1 MYDTNNIDTLAYA
14 LLDLMGCMNSPR
26 QDEVLLREAGVSLD
40 RALFPLLV
48 CLNHA
53 STLGVGELAERV
65 GRDSSTISRQIAKLE
80 ELGLVKR
87 RPSKADLRINEAT
100 ITRSGTRTI
109 DAIVN
114 ARRRLLGQLL
124 QDWTEEERTNLPRL
138 MQKLADAMRVG
149 TLAAS
154 GQNQRRGDK

>member
-1 MYDTNNIDTLAYA
+1 MYDTNNIDALAAA

-26 QDEVLLREAGVSLD
+26 QDEVLLHEAGVSLD

-53 STLGVGELAERV
+53 STLGVGELADRV

-138 MQKLADAMRVG
+138 MQKLADAMRAGHANRVNR
-149 TLAAS
+149 S
-154 GQNQRRGDK
+154 

>member
-1 MYDTNNIDTLAYA
+1 MYDTTNIDAVAAA
-14 LLDLMGCMNSPR
+14 LLNLMGCMNSPR

-48 CLNHA
+48 CLNRA
-53 STLGVGELAERV
+53 PALGVGELAELV

-87 RPSKADLRINEAT
+87 RPGKEDLRIKQAT

-109 DAIVN
+109 EAIIQ

-124 QDWTEEERTNLPRL
+124 QNWSEEDRANLPRL
-138 MQKLADAMRVG
+138 MQKLADAMREG
-149 TLAAS
+149 TAIMS
-154 GQNQRRGDK
+154 RNN

>member
-1 MYDTNNIDTLAYA
+1 MYDTSNVDALAAA

-53 STLGVGELAERV
+53 PALGVGELADMV

-87 RPSKADLRINEAT
+87 RPSKADLRINKAT
-100 ITRSGTRTI
+100 ITRSGARTI
-109 DAIVN
+109 ETIVN
-114 ARRRLLGQLL
+114 ARRRLLSQLL

-138 MQKLADAMRVG
+138 MQKLANAMRAG

-154 GQNQRRGDK
+154 GQNPHQHDK

>member
-1 MYDTNNIDTLAYA
+1 MYGTNNVDALAAA

-26 QDEVLLREAGVSLD
+26 QDEILLREAGVTLD

-53 STLGVGELAERV
+53 PALGVGELAELV
-65 GRDSSTISRQIAKLE
+65 GRDASTISRQIAKLE

-87 RPSKADLRINEAT
+87 RPSKEDLRIKEAT
-100 ITRSGTRTI
+100 ITRSGARTI
-109 DAIVN
+109 EAIVN
-114 ARRRLLGQLL
+114 ARRRLLSKLL

-138 MQKLADAMRVG
+138 MQKLADTMREGTAMMAR
-149 TLAAS
+149 S
-154 GQNQRRGDK
+154 H